1 MCDPDWCVHQSDVQ
15 DQWDNKHTHTHIMP
29 VDVAV
34 PVIAVYYKVLQSR
47 RVFYRSVVV
56 RYNNLMFLLNSS
68 SSKDLELKSG
78 GKYPRARWAEYISAR
93 WKYIFAPSL
102 IE

>member
-1 MCDPDWCVHQSDVQ
+1 MCKFWVQQSDV
-15 DQWDNKHTHTHIMP
+15 
-29 VDVAV
+29 
-34 PVIAVYYKVLQSR
+34 S
-47 RVFYRSVVV
+47 
-56 RYNNLMFLLNSS
+56 LNSS

-93 WKYIFAPSL
+93 WRYIFAPSL